1 MPWGRWR
8 DRLTGAGSP
17 GALVLT
23 RSRIRSAY
31 AVAIATDVLQVAL
44 GPFGWVGTDEVLD
57 VVAMILTTRL
67 IGFHPLLLPTFA
79 LELVPFIDMLPTWTG
94 CVALV
99 VAIKKT
105 QAPPPSSGDD
115 RAVTID
121 VTPTRIS

>member
-1 MPWGRWR
+1 MAWGHWR
-8 DRLTGAGSP
+8 DRLTGAGSS

-31 AVAIATDVLQVAL
+31 AIAIATDVLQVAL

-57 VVAMILTTRL
+57 VVAMMLTTRL

-79 LELVPFIDMLPTWTG
+79 LELVPIIDMLPTWTG

-99 VAIKKT
+99 VALKKK
-105 QAPPPSSGDD
+105 QAPPPSLGDD
-115 RAVTID
+115 GAVTID
-121 VTPTRIS
+121 VKPTSVS

>member
-1 MPWGRWR
+1 M
-8 DRLTGAGSP
+8 GARSS

-31 AVAIATDVLQVAL
+31 AIAIATDVLQIAL
-44 GPFGWVGTDEVLD
+44 GPLGWVGTDEVLD
-57 VVAMILTTRL
+57 IAAMILTTRL

-79 LELVPFIDMLPTWTG
+79 VELVPFIDMLPTWTA

-99 VAIKKT
+99 VAMKKK
-105 QAPPPSSGDD
+105 QGPPPSSGDD

-121 VTPTRIS
+121 VTPTRVS

>member
-1 MPWGRWR
+1 MAWGNWR
-8 DRLTGAGSP
+8 GYLTGAGSS

-31 AVAIATDVLQVAL
+31 AIAIATDVLQVAL
-44 GPFGWVGTDEVLD
+44 GPFGWAGIDEVLD

-79 LELVPFIDMLPTWTG
+79 LELVPVIDMLPTWTA

-99 VAIKKT
+99 VALKRK
-105 QAPPPSSGDD
+105 QSPPPTSGDD
-115 RAVTID
+115 RAVTVD
-121 VTPTRIS
+121 VTPTRVS